1 MFLQKE
7 TCRNRKARIHI
18 AIFKVIL
25 LSQSDTMKNTSC
37 CHLLSGDSRRCGFC
51 PQRICTDCKLEK
63 KIYLEYF
70 LKSNLST
77 IHMKTHEQIPGMKLQ
92 SLSTLPP
99 RLCTSLL
106 LQRKHTVGNCCE
118 TRKKKAIL
126 HA

>member
-1 MFLQKE
+1 
-7 TCRNRKARIHI
+7 
-18 AIFKVIL
+18 
-25 LSQSDTMKNTSC
+25 MKNTS
-37 CHLLSGDSRRCGFC
+37 RCLVTAGGVAFVHKESAL
-51 PQRICTDCKLEK
+51 TANLKK

-92 SLSTLPP
+92 SQSTLPP
-99 RLCTSLL
+99 RLYIYIYNTERRCTSRL

-126 HA
+126 HAYCDKTCKACWMKYITTARQ